1 MKKKTASKKKTVA
14 RKVTPKKKV
23 SKPDTKSTV
32 GITPLGEKVLVRL
45 FTEEEMGTKL
55 PFGIIIPD
63 TATKEKTDRG
73 VVVATGPG
81 RIGDDNERI
90 PVGVSIGDK
99 VLFQW
104 GDKIEYA
111 GTEYY
116 LVSESN
122 IMAIIK

>member
-14 RKVTPKKKV
+14 RKVAPKKKV
-23 SKPDTKSTV
+23 SKSETKSTV